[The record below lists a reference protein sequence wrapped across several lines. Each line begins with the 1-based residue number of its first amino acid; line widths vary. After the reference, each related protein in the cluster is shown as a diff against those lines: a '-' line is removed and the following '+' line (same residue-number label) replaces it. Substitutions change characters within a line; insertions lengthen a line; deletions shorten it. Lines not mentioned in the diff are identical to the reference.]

1 MNQSRLRQ
9 LRWLAVSILVLMVY
23 FVWTT
28 DKITLQ
34 GERTV
39 YTVTCG
45 SGGNGSTGTTGM
57 WDGKRCT
64 GELDAGPRYRY
75 RALKARGEVLFW
87 VVGANEPSSKL
98 TDCTI
103 VDGRNWTC
111 PVTVDADKSITLA
124 LTGGDALTNTAWPTR
139 PFHGVSKMTWI
150 FLEIGWKLTNVSN

>member
-1 MNQSRLRQ
+1 MNPSRRRQ

-39 YTVTCG
+39 YTANC
-45 SGGNGSTGTTGM
+45 GNGT
-57 WDGKRCT
+57 WEGKRCT

-87 VVGANEPSSKL
+87 VLGNNEPSSKL
-98 TDCTI
+98 TGCTI

-111 PVTVDADKSITLA
+111 PVSADASKSITLA
-124 LTGGDALTNTAWPTR
+124 LASGDPLTNAAWPTR
-139 PFHGVSKMTWI
+139 PLHGVSKMTWV
-150 FLEIGWKLTNVSN
+150 FLDLGWKLTDVSN

>member
-1 MNQSRLRQ
+1 MNQSRRRQ

-23 FVWTT
+23 FIWTT

-39 YTVTCG
+39 YTVNCV
-45 SGGNGSTGTTGM
+45 NGT

-64 GELDAGPRYRY
+64 GDLDAGPRYRY

-87 VVGANEPSSKL
+87 VLNANEPSSKL
-98 TDCTI
+98 TGCTI

-111 PVTVDADKSITLA
+111 PLSADASKSITLA
-124 LTGGDALTNTAWPTR
+124 LAAGDPQTNAAWPTR
-139 PFHGVSKMTWI
+139 PLHQVSKMTWI
-150 FLEIGWKLTNVSN
+150 FLDLGWKLTNVSN